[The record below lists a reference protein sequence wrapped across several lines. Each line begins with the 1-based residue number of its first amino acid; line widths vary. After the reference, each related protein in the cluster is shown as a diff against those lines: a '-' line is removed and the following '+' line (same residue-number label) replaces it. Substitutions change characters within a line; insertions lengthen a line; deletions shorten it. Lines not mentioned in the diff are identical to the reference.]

1 MNKNIFEGKW
11 DQFKGSVKKNWG
23 ELTDDDLR
31 EIEGNRD
38 RLVGKIKE
46 RYGKSQEEA
55 DKEVNDYENKMRRN
69 NDARRDDHINPKDK
83 NFKNDI

>member
-55 DKEVNDYENKMRRN
+55 EREVDQYERNMDK
-69 NDARRDDHINPKDK
+69 
-83 NFKNDI
+83 